1 MKFLLFLTV
10 STLCMIGISGCSN
23 DMMNNSYSEPEQKV
37 LMTMQVIGTQTRADY
52 TENGHKMN
60 FSWNNGDAISV
71 VVKDV
76 PNNENCH
83 LSTTKIGKIAPFT
96 GSVSAWKGASKT
108 IYAFYPYS
116 AKAYTVSG
124 GDNSSTATVTLTL
137 PEPQFYTVGGAIS
150 NSFMVGVGTATASG
164 SSIDASATL
173 HQVMSIIKLNISNA
187 PGKLIGVRLKCL
199 EPVFPTTA
207 TVKLSDGTISNPAT
221 LVNELSMDVSDAT
234 SETNKV
240 VSFAMFPIDLKGKT
254 ISIDVIFDG
263 ELIKSI
269 DKSGLSFAR
278 NTHYVMAVDAKG
290 AVPRYIEVGGL
301 KWATGNLVADRIK
314 GVRIGTPT
322 DGGMY
327 FQFGSLIGWND
338 TGAATISVR
347 PKNYKG
353 STFWN
358 STWKGSISTI
368 NTITGTGDPCKYY
381 LGEGWRLPNKK
392 EFSALF
398 NHSTSG
404 WAGSGGWSWDSNPSS
419 AVHSSGLRF
428 PASGY
433 RFNGGGILKGVGL
446 GGNYLSSSII
456 DANNVYFLNFDS
468 SNLSQN
474 NSVDV
479 THGISVRCV
488 RN

>member
-96 GSVSAWKGASKT
+96 GSVSAWKGAPKT

-116 AKAYTVSG
+116 AKAYNVSG

-263 ELIKSI
+263 ELIKTI

-314 GVRIGTPT
+314 GARIGTPT

-327 FQFGSLIGWND
+327 FQFGSLIGWNAI
-338 TGAATISVR
+338 GGPTIAVHPVGCLVTS
-347 PKNYKG
+347 
-353 STFWN
+353 WN
-358 STWKGSISTI
+358 STWIGDPATA
-368 NTITGTGDPCKYY
+368 NPATGTGDPCKYY
-381 LGEGWRLPNKK
+381 LKGDWRLPTNAEYSK
-392 EFSALF
+392 LF
-398 NHSTSG
+398 NYSTSG
-404 WAGSGGWSWDSNPSS
+404 WTGAGGWSWVYNPSS
-419 AVHSSGLRF
+419 ALHTSGLRF

-433 RFNGGGILKGVGL
+433 RYHNNGNLGDVGSV
-446 GGNYLSSSII
+446 GSCWSSTPINTGYS
-456 DANNVYFLNFDS
+456 Y
-468 SNLSQN
+468 NLSFVSN
-474 NSVDV
+474 ALN
-479 THGISVRCV
+479 TNFEGRRAGGFPVRCV